1 MEIYPE
7 TDNTES
13 INRTV
18 GVAAV
23 KTTRVHLTAPST
35 DLHARLTASRE
46 VFSVREIGGCLKC
59 MMQMTVGPMDL
70 V

>member
-13 INRTV
+13 ISRTV

-23 KTTRVHLTAPST
+23 KTSRVHLTAPST
-35 DLHARLTASRE
+35 DLHARTTASTK
-46 VFSVREIGGCLKC
+46 VFSVREIGGCLNAWC
-59 MMQMTVGPMDL
+59 R
-70 V
+70 

>member
-23 KTTRVHLTAPST
+23 KTSRVHLTAPST
-35 DLHARLTASRE
+35 DLHARTTASTQ

-59 MMQMTVGPMDL
+59 MMHMTVGPMDM